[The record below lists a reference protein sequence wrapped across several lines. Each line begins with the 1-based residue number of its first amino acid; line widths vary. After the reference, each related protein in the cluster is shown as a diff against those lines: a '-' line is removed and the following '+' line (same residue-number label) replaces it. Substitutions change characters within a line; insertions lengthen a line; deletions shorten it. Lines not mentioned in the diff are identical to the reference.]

1 MLYGGLD
8 LNTASRKKLKRNAT
22 AYFFLSPW
30 LLSFLFFGLFPII
43 FSLYLSFTETGLLD
57 LQPKWVGFQNYIDTL
72 KDAKFIK
79 SSWNTIYFVLVTVP
93 LTTILAI
100 VLAVAVNSKIPGKIL
115 FRVAFF
121 MPNITSII
129 VVSMMFMLLY
139 APSGILNSIL
149 TAFHIPTVQWLL
161 DVRTALPSIMAM
173 SVWTAV
179 GFYML
184 MYVAALQSIPKEL
197 YEAAT
202 IDGSGVWRQ
211 FISVTLP
218 HLRQMSIL
226 VIVMNSINSLQVFSE
241 VFVMTKGG
249 PLNAT
254 STIVLYMYN
263 TAFSSLQ
270 LGKGSAVAYL
280 LMVFIML
287 LAALQM
293 WILRINKGVGE

>member
-1 MLYGGLD
+1 MK
-8 LNTASRKKLKRNAT
+8 TASRIKLRRNAT

-30 LLSFLFFGLFPII
+30 LLSFLVFGLFPIL
-43 FSLYLSFTETGLLD
+43 FSFYLSFTDTGMLD
-57 LQPKWVGFQNYIDTL
+57 MNPVWRGLDNYIHVL
-72 KDAKFIK
+72 KDKDFLK
-79 SSWNTIYFVLVTVP
+79 SLWNTLYFVIVTVP
-93 LTTILAI
+93 ITTVLAMI
-100 VLAVAVNSKIPGKIL
+100 LAVAVNSRIPGKVL
-115 FRVAFF
+115 FRVGFF
-121 MPNITSII
+121 MPTITSIV

-139 APSGILNSIL
+139 APSGILNAIL
-149 TAFHIPTVQWLL
+149 DLLHLPKVSWLL

-202 IDGSGVWRQ
+202 TDGAGLWTQ
-211 FISVTLP
+211 FRMVTLP

-226 VIVMNSINSLQVFSE
+226 VIVMNTINSLQVFSE

-249 PLNAT
+249 PLNST
-254 STIVLYMYN
+254 KTIVLYMYN
-263 TAFSSLQ
+263 ISFSNLQ

-280 LMVFIML
+280 LMVFIL
-287 LAALQM
+287 IVTVIQM
-293 WILRINKGVGE
+293 GLLRINKGVGE